1 MLFFNYFILLIMG
14 LKRLDLLSNSPKN
27 FIFQNNSNKTNF
39 GGSLTL
45 IFLLS
50 VLIIFAY
57 YLILFITEDNYSIQ
71 YTFNEKYI
79 DNKEKYKREDDDR
92 YNPYF
97 YFSFDLDGYG
107 INDKLSE
114 DIVLANDTL
123 DNDDDPDV
131 LKIIPRN
138 TILYK
143 RVTDIDLIVLLKCNE
158 TNKNCT
164 IPFDRLV
171 LCPKFNGFILE
182 HQNSESPL
190 HKMEGSYLQEDII
203 FFPND
208 PANITYKWRNI
219 KYNPEAGLAKLW
231 NNLRGIDD
239 EKQKYIGLRP
249 IDYKFTS
256 FKSWI
261 ENNEEMGTIESNG
274 TIYKVLSFFKF
285 EIDFDHYDEYTRT
298 KKSFLDVLSNVFSL
312 SLGVFNALST
322 FLTIFYSSN
331 FDNYKIIEKILF
343 DIKPEKKEKSKKISI
358 ITSSKNMTPLL
369 DIEEKENEIKAK
381 NDIEE
386 ENYNFGNENNFNETG
401 QENIENKRV
410 LPKFRFVDFILNN
423 FYCNKKCKNNRQEI
437 ISKCN
442 KLISQYYSI
451 DNILYN
457 QIKFENLLID
467 YKWNNPDLNKLDN
480 NELIIQ
486 LKNLISAY
494 DII

>member
-1 MLFFNYFILLIMG
+1 M
-14 LKRLDLLSNSPKN
+14 
-27 FIFQNNSNKTNF
+27 
-39 GGSLTL
+39 
-45 IFLLS
+45 
-50 VLIIFAY
+50 V
-57 YLILFITEDNYSIQ
+57 
-71 YTFNEKYI
+71 
-79 DNKEKYKREDDDR
+79 
-92 YNPYF
+92 F

-107 INDKLSE
+107 INGKLSE

-143 RVTDIDLIVLLKCNE
+143 RVTDIDLIVLLKCNK

-190 HKMEGSYLQEDII
+190 HKMKGGYLQEDII

-343 DIKPEKKEKSKKISI
+343 GIKPEKKEKSEKISI
-358 ITSSKNMTPLL
+358 INSQKNMTPLL
-369 DIEEKENEIKAK
+369 DIGEKENEIKAK

>member
-401 QENIENKRV
+401 
-410 LPKFRFVDFILNN
+410 
-423 FYCNKKCKNNRQEI
+423 
-437 ISKCN
+437 
-442 KLISQYYSI
+442 
-451 DNILYN
+451 
-457 QIKFENLLID
+457 
-467 YKWNNPDLNKLDN
+467 
-480 NELIIQ
+480 
-486 LKNLISAY
+486 
-494 DII
+494 

>member
-1 MLFFNYFILLIMG
+1 MG

-107 INDKLSE
+107 INGKLSE

-190 HKMEGSYLQEDII
+190 HKMKGGYLQEDII

-208 PANITYKWRNI
+208 PGNITYKWRNI

-343 DIKPEKKEKSKKISI
+343 GIKPEKKEKSEKISI
-358 ITSSKNMTPLL
+358 INSQKNMTPLL
-369 DIEEKENEIKAK
+369 DIGEKENEIKAK

-386 ENYNFGNENNFNETG
+386 ENYNFGNENNFNETE
-401 QENIENKRV
+401 QEYIHNKRV

-480 NELIIQ
+480 NELIVQ
-486 LKNLISAY
+486 LKNLITAY